1 MASASGTAGT
11 LRGHTKRCLPISPP
25 YPTPSDVKDIVRV
38 TVHRTANWHV
48 DVKVR
53 PRARLAEIRAWRGE
67 RWPALEKTW
76 HARMRWWIPWFSLK
90 RQAVRAV
97 EYANQCDETYL
108 TREDL
113 QEKVAMALRWLREE
127 LRC

>member
-1 MASASGTAGT
+1 VARASGTEGT
-11 LRGHTKRCLPISPP
+11 LWGHTKRCPPLSSPD
-25 YPTPSDVKDIVRV
+25 PTPSDVKDTVRV

-48 DVKVR
+48 DVKVH
-53 PRARLAEIRAWRGE
+53 PGARFAEIRAWRGE
-67 RWPALEKTW
+67 RWPDLQKTW

-108 TREDL
+108 TRDDL
-113 QEKVAMALRWLREE
+113 QQRIAVALRWLREE